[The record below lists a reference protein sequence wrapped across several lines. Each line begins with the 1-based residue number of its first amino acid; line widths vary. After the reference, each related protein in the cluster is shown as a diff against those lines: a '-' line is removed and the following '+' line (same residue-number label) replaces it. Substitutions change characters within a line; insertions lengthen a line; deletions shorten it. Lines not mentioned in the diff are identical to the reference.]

1 MLRFLKVLANNL
13 KKGPAVDAFP
23 AQEAWTPDR
32 FRGRVTMDPEKCVGC
47 GICRHVCAG
56 RAIRIEPTEDG
67 KGYNF
72 TIWHNT
78 CALCG
83 MCRHFCPTR
92 AITMT
97 TDWHNAHT
105 QDQTFDWAEHRF
117 VSYLHC
123 SSCGASMRMLP
134 PDLAAR
140 TVEMIRKA
148 NTFPG
153 LEDRL
158 RGHGLLLLPPTDPA
172 TVRARIAVERPRWRE
187 MVEISGARI
196 E

>member
-13 KKGPAVDAFP
+13 AKGPAVDPFP

-105 QDQTFDWAEHRF
+105 QDQKFDWAEHRF

-134 PDLAAR
+134 PELAAR
-140 TVEMIRKA
+140 VYAHSPVDMTAILKLCPDCRRALAAVQLSAEQASAGKNGEA
-148 NTFPG
+148 NK
-153 LEDRL
+153 ESSHDDR
-158 RGHGLLLLPPTDPA
+158 
-172 TVRARIAVERPRWRE
+172 
-187 MVEISGARI
+187 
-196 E
+196 

>member
-1 MLRFLKVLANNL
+1 MLRFLKVLARNL
-13 KKGPAVDAFP
+13 TKGPAVDPFP

-105 QDQTFDWAEHRF
+105 QDQKFDWAEHRF

-134 PDLAAR
+134 PELAAR
-140 TVEMIRKA
+140 VYAHSPVDMTAILKLCPDCRRALAAVQLSAEQASAGKNGEA
-148 NTFPG
+148 KK
-153 LEDRL
+153 ESSHDDR
-158 RGHGLLLLPPTDPA
+158 
-172 TVRARIAVERPRWRE
+172 
-187 MVEISGARI
+187 
-196 E
+196 